1 MNNFKPK
8 FIIIGASSKI
18 GSAFFKYFKNSVIL
32 GTQNRQKFKKLKKF
46 DILKNNF
53 NSLLKDSKAT
63 HVVIFSSQT
72 DVNKCF
78 LKQKYSNKLNFLTQK
93 EIISKSLKNKITPI
107 VFSTDYVFDGK
118 SSYSTEKSI
127 THPILEY
134 GKQKKKLEDFVLKKN
149 IPALV
154 LRLSRVYN
162 NNINGGDFL
171 ADLINSILSNKNIS
185 VDNSQFFSPIYIN
198 DVVKIIYNLAQRK
211 QTGLFNLAGPERL
224 NRYII
229 AKRIVKYLKINRKFI
244 KKDIND
250 FDLFEKRPLDVSM
263 NTNKVKKIT
272 KFKFSNIDSII
283 KKFKF

>member
-1 MNNFKPK
+1 M
-8 FIIIGASSKI
+8 
-18 GSAFFKYFKNSVIL
+18 
-32 GTQNRQKFKKLKKF
+32 
-46 DILKNNF
+46 
-53 NSLLKDSKAT
+53 
-63 HVVIFSSQT
+63 
-72 DVNKCF
+72 
-78 LKQKYSNKLNFLTQK
+78 
-93 EIISKSLKNKITPI
+93 
-107 VFSTDYVFDGK
+107 
-118 SSYSTEKSI
+118 
-127 THPILEY
+127 
-134 GKQKKKLEDFVLKKN
+134 EDFVLKKN